1 MKDNAIEHWM
11 AYLLIS
17 GSDQAKYGTLTKGFV
32 SQNYLGD
39 GQYPRSITTATDA
52 LSNHKIDPQCYE
64 NHDRNRDKSCSNRKN
79 CKTDN

>member
-1 MKDNAIEHWM
+1 MKENDIKRCIQ
-11 AYLLIS
+11 YLLIG

-52 LSNHKIDPQCYE
+52 LPNHKIDQQ
-64 NHDRNRDKSCSNRKN
+64 
-79 CKTDN
+79 